1 MMKRYCAILCIAFLL
16 AAVTLVPARA
26 PLAADDD
33 APRADSAPKTDSKDS
48 GKTSDSDTDDNPSK
62 PKKDGPKDVSG
73 GRFVGDPVY
82 VHLAPMVMPVISDD
96 GVEQIVT
103 FQIDIEVKDFDVA
116 DHIHTIMPRVVDA
129 LMQSLYG
136 GLGQGSLRRGK
147 LVDVSKVKAKATA
160 ALDNIIGPDNIRD
173 VLIQGVAQRML

>member
-1 MMKRYCAILCIAFLL
+1 MKKYLSILCLIILGV
-16 AAVTLVPARA
+16 AVASAQVHAQEVETSLKP
-26 PLAADDD
+26 D
-33 APRADSAPKTDSKDS
+33 AAPKEGDKKAEGEDATK
-48 GKTSDSDTDDNPSK
+48 PSK
-62 PKKDGPKDVSG
+62 GPKDVSG
-73 GRFVGDPVY
+73 GRFTGDPVY
-82 VHLAPMVMPVISDD
+82 VHLAPMVLPVISDE

-136 GLGQGSLRRGK
+136 GLGQGSLRHGK
-147 LVDVSKVKAKATA
+147 LVDVTKIKAKATS
-160 ALDNIIGPDNIRD
+160 ALNDVIGADSIKD